1 MAAII
6 TNLNV
11 AKTLL
16 NPITVN
22 GQTITEIQVSDL
34 IIRPVLKR
42 IVFTVSEINK
52 VIVYEGDTDFEAHKD
67 DSQEAL
73 LTALLAK
80 IDNDYKA

>member
-22 GQTITEIQVSDL
+22 GQTITEVQVNEL
-34 IIRPVLKR
+34 VIRPVLKR
-42 IVFTVSEINK
+42 IVFNVSEINR
-52 VIVYEGDTDFEAHKD
+52 VVVYEGDTDFEAHKN

-73 LTALLAK
+73 LAALLTK

>member
-52 VIVYEGDTDFEAHKD
+52 VIVYEGDTEFEAHKD